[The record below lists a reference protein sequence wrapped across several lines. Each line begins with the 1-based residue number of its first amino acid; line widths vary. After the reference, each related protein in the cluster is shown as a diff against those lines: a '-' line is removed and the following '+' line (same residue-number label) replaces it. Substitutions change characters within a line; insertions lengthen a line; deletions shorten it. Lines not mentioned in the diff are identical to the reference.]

1 MKTEE
6 IKETK
11 EEKQR
16 MRKINM
22 KLFPIYKA
30 LSWDLLFYY
39 TINFL
44 FLTQIKNISA
54 SDVVLTDSFY
64 ALFVMIL
71 QIPINIII
79 AFLGKKKSIV
89 IGNFLLVVHMIV
101 IIFSRNIFD
110 LILANFISAIGF
122 GLKETVASALLKES
136 IPPSKY
142 KNQIFS
148 KLNSKGSTWYYVLEM
163 ISKIIAGYLF
173 VINGYLPMICSL
185 IILIISAIISMGFV
199 EPDKKTNTGFKKT
212 VKIDEIKDIK
222 AGFKFILKS
231 ERLKALIL
239 SAAFICTLLNILE
252 NYEVSLLENI
262 KLSAVVIGYAGAIN
276 SLISAIASKK
286 ENEFNK
292 VFRNKSLTILALLL
306 SISALIAGIC
316 GMATIKENLVGI
328 IIILSVYMIQGF
340 VNGMYYTIIDRYLMN
355 FTNKEI
361 DTKIVAIYNL
371 IRNSIRMLFG
381 FLASFIL
388 GITTTA
394 NALTIVG
401 TIFTIIFIVVEQY
414 MKPRLGL
421 KPEQYSKEEKK
432 YDELK
437 EKEIV

>member
-6 IKETK
+6 LKETK

-22 KLFPIYKA
+22 RLFPIYKA
-30 LSWDLLFYY
+30 LSWDFLFYY

-54 SDVVLTDSFY
+54 SEVVLTDSFY
-64 ALFVMIL
+64 ALFIMVL

-79 AFLGKKKSIV
+79 AFLGKKKSLV
-89 IGNFLLVVHMIV
+89 IGNFSLVVYMLI
-101 IIFSRNIFD
+101 IIFSRNIYD

-122 GLKETVASALLKES
+122 GIKETVATSLLKES

>member
-79 AFLGKKKSIV
+79 AFLGKKKSLV

-148 KLNSKGSTWYYVLEM
+148 KLNSKGSTWYYALEM

-252 NYEVSLLENI
+252 NYEVSLLEDI

-401 TIFTIIFIVVEQY
+401 IIFTIIYIAISQY
-414 MKPRLGL
+414 MKTRLGL
-421 KPEQYSKEEKK
+421 KPEEYSKEERK

-437 EKEIV
+437 EIEKV

>member
-79 AFLGKKKSIV
+79 AFLGQKKSIV
-89 IGNFLLVVHMIV
+89 IGNFLLVVHMLV
-101 IIFSRNIFD
+101 IIFSRNIYD
-110 LILANFISAIGF
+110 LILADFISAIGF
-122 GLKETVASALLKES
+122 GIKDTVQTALLKES

-163 ISKIIAGYLF
+163 SSKIIAGYLF
-173 VINGYLPMICSL
+173 VINGYLPMVCSL
-185 IILIISAIISMGFV
+185 IVLIIATVISMGFI
-199 EPDKKTNTGFKKT
+199 EPNKKTKVTFKKT
-212 VKIDEIKDIK
+212 IETNEIKDIK
-222 AGFKFILKS
+222 SGFKFVLKS

-239 SAAFICTLLNILE
+239 SAAFICTVINILG
-252 NYEVSLLENI
+252 NYEVSLLEDI
-262 KLSAVVIGYAGAIN
+262 KLSAIVIGYAGAIK
-276 SLISAIASKK
+276 SLVSAIASKRESK
-286 ENEFNK
+286 FNNIFK
-292 VFRNKSLTILALLL
+292 NKSLTVLSLSL

-316 GMATIKENLVGI
+316 GIATIKENLVGI
-328 IIILSVYMIQGF
+328 IIILSVYMILGF

-355 FTNKEI
+355 FANKEI
-361 DTKIVAIYNL
+361 DTKINAVYNL
-371 IRNSIRMLFG
+371 IRNSVRTLFG
-381 FLASFIL
+381 FIASFIL
-388 GITTTA
+388 GITTSA
-394 NALTIVG
+394 NALIIVG
-401 TIFTIIFIVVEQY
+401 TIFTIIFIVINIYETKV
-414 MKPRLGL
+414 RL
-421 KPEQYSKEEKK
+421 KARTVFKRRKK
-432 YDELK
+432 
-437 EKEIV
+437 I

>member
-1 MKTEE
+1 M
-6 IKETK
+6 ETK
-11 EEKQR
+11 EEIQK
-16 MRKINM
+16 MRKRNM
-22 KLFPIYKA
+22 KIFPIYKM

-54 SDVVLTDSFY
+54 SEVVLTDSFY

-71 QIPINIII
+71 QIPVSIII

-89 IGNFLLVVHMIV
+89 IGNFTLVIYMTI
-101 IIFSRNIFD
+101 IIFSRNIYD

-122 GLKETVASALLKES
+122 GIKDTVQTALLNES

-142 KNQIFS
+142 KSQIFS
-148 KLNSKGSTWYYVLEM
+148 KLNSKGATGYYIINM

-173 VINGYLPMICSL
+173 TINGYLPMICSL
-185 IILIISAIISMGFV
+185 IVLIISTIISMGFV
-199 EPDKKTNTGFKKT
+199 EPSQKTNTSFKKT

-222 AGFKFILKS
+222 AGFKFVLKS

-239 SAAFICTLLNILE
+239 SAAFICALLAILG
-252 NYEVSLLENI
+252 NYEVNLLEDI
-262 KLSAVVIGYAGAIN
+262 KLSSVIIGYAGAIN
-276 SLISAIASKK
+276 SLVNAIASKK

-292 VFRNKSLTILALLL
+292 MFKNKSLTILSLIL
-306 SISALIAGIC
+306 SISAIITGIC
-316 GMATIKENLVGI
+316 GITEIKENLIGT
-328 IIILSVYMIQGF
+328 IIILGAYMIFGF
-340 VNGMYYTIIDRYLMN
+340 INGMYYTIIDRYLMS
-355 FTNKEI
+355 FANKDI
-361 DTKIVAIYNL
+361 DTQITSVYNL
-371 IRNSIRMLFG
+371 IRNFVRMLFG
-381 FLASFIL
+381 FIASFIL

-401 TIFTIIFIVVEQY
+401 IIFTIIFIVVEQY

-421 KPEQYSKEEKK
+421 KPEQYSKEERK
-432 YDELK
+432 YDEFK

>member
-199 EPDKKTNTGFKKT
+199 EPDKKTNTGLKKT

-401 TIFTIIFIVVEQY
+401 IIFTIIFIVVEQY

>member
-71 QIPINIII
+71 QIPISIII
-79 AFLGKKKSIV
+79 AILGKKKSMV
-89 IGNFLLVVHMIV
+89 IGNIMLVVHMLI
-101 IIFSRNIFD
+101 IIFSRNIYD
-110 LILANFISAIGF
+110 LILANFIAAFGF
-122 GLKETVASALLKES
+122 GIKDTVQTALLKES

-148 KLNSKGSTWYYVLEM
+148 KINSKGVTGYYIINML
-163 ISKIIAGYLF
+163 SKIAAGYLF
-173 VINGYLPMICSL
+173 TINGYLPMICSL

-239 SAAFICTLLNILE
+239 SAAFICTLLNILG
-252 NYEVSLLENI
+252 NYEVSLLEDI

-292 VFRNKSLTILALLL
+292 FFRNKSLTILALLL

-401 TIFTIIFIVVEQY
+401 IIFTIIFIVVEQY

>member
-6 IKETK
+6 LKETK

-401 TIFTIIFIVVEQY
+401 IIFTIIFIVVEQY

-421 KPEQYSKEEKK
+421 KPEQYSKEEKNMTN
-432 YDELK
+432 
-437 EKEIV
+437 